1 MQVNGVNNTPEIKTY
16 TRLSDNDIARMPS
29 LKINRADFYQGST
42 PLKTDSK
49 PVKEH
54 SLRNKI
60 FTCLTFGL
68 VGLYLAHRQN
78 LFNPIKREAKKIIKN
93 NALKDSVVNFAK
105 ENVNNETFTKVA
117 HNLLGEFANN
127 SKSTALSEGA
137 EKLLADKKQLEK
149 FDKALLKVLNDDTDA
164 VRFKNGFAV
173 NILDKLSSKI
183 EKTLKQMKECGEKYK
198 DKADSIIEGLFT
210 KANNEPSVVENCLA
224 STIKTRSSAF
234 IEKYIKD
241 LTI

>member
-49 PVKEH
+49 PAKEH

-78 LFNPIKREAKKIIKN
+78 LFNPIKREAKKIITNKV
-93 NALKDSVVNFAK
+93 LKDKVIDFAK
-105 ENVNNETFTKVA
+105 ENVNNETFKKVA
-117 HNLLGEFANN
+117 HDFLSEFANN

-137 EKLLADKKQLEK
+137 KKLLADKKQLEN
-149 FDKALLKVLNDDTDA
+149 FDNKLLAALNDDADD

-173 NILDKLSSKI
+173 NILDKLLSKI

-198 DKADSIIEGLFT
+198 DKADSIIEGIFT
-210 KANNEPSVVENCLA
+210 KTNNEPSVVENCLA
-224 STIKTRSSAF
+224 ETIKTRSSSF
-234 IEKYIKD
+234 VEKYIKD
-241 LTI
+241 LEI